1 MTTDNGAFT
10 SVLQG
15 ASEMA
20 EMEHVLNVYAAK
32 AAKEAVADFLG
43 FCEVYEEDS
52 KANKRLTPG
61 LWLVWV
67 FSTPACFDIAHLQ
80 IWRYEGRN
88 TLAYYLRRRDCLPS
102 IAADLA
108 VPLEAVVP
116 TVMQQLFE
124 NLQVHG
130 KNIFVG

>member
-1 MTTDNGAFT
+1 MRHPASDITVKSILGEGSFGQVFEGLL
-10 SVLQG
+10 VLKDGTEERVVLKRVKQRVKVLLNSTVMFVACSRSLHRQG

-61 LWLVWV
+61 LWLVR
-67 FSTPACFDIAHLQ
+67 C
-80 IWRYEGRN
+80 
-88 TLAYYLRRRDCLPS
+88 
-102 IAADLA
+102 
-108 VPLEAVVP
+108 
-116 TVMQQLFE
+116 
-124 NLQVHG
+124 
-130 KNIFVG
+130 